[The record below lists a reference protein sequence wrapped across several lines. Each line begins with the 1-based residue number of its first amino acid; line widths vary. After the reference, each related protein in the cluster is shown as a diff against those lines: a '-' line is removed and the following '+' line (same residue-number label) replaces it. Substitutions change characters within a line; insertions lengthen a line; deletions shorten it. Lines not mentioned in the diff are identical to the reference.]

1 MKKIWILNHYATNT
15 FESKGGRHFWFA
27 KELKKQGYEPIII
40 CSSFI
45 HKGSVNYTEPNKEFI
60 VKNNGDIQYVF
71 IANKKY
77 KGNGFARIKNMVE
90 YFWRLQKNYKKIE
103 RLVGKPDVII
113 GSSVHP
119 LACLAAINIGKK
131 YNIKKIIEIR
141 DLWPETLVEMGIL
154 KRNSILTKLLYQGEK
169 WLYKN
174 ADDVIFTMEGGH
186 QYIKDRKWDNDI
198 NLEHIHYINN
208 GVDLEKFK
216 EQEKKDFIDD
226 DLESKSLKIIYTGT
240 IAKVNNLKRIIEVA
254 SKLKN
259 ETEIKFL
266 IYGDGDEKEE
276 LKNYCSMNEINNVIF
291 KGHVNKEKIPFILSK
306 GDILLINCSP
316 ETEQLVLNYGVSY
329 NKLFEYLA
337 AEKIILQT
345 LNCGYNILEKE
356 NCGFSISADSEID
369 EIVECIRKIEK
380 MNEKE
385 KSVYKENCRKII
397 KNYDFKKLT
406 KNLINIIEKER

>member
-1 MKKIWILNHYATNT
+1 
-15 FESKGGRHFWFA
+15 
-27 KELKKQGYEPIII
+27 
-40 CSSFI
+40 
-45 HKGSVNYTEPNKEFI
+45 
-60 VKNNGDIQYVF
+60 
-71 IANKKY
+71 
-77 KGNGFARIKNMVE
+77 
-90 YFWRLQKNYKKIE
+90 
-103 RLVGKPDVII
+103 
-113 GSSVHP
+113 
-119 LACLAAINIGKK
+119 
-131 YNIKKIIEIR
+131 
-141 DLWPETLVEMGIL
+141 
-154 KRNSILTKLLYQGEK
+154 
-169 WLYKN
+169 
-174 ADDVIFTMEGGH
+174 
-186 QYIKDRKWDNDI
+186 
-198 NLEHIHYINN
+198 
-208 GVDLEKFK
+208 
-216 EQEKKDFIDD
+216 
-226 DLESKSLKIIYTGT
+226 
-240 IAKVNNLKRIIEVA
+240 
-254 SKLKN
+254 
-259 ETEIKFL
+259 
-266 IYGDGDEKEE
+266 
-276 LKNYCSMNEINNVIF
+276 MNEINNVIF